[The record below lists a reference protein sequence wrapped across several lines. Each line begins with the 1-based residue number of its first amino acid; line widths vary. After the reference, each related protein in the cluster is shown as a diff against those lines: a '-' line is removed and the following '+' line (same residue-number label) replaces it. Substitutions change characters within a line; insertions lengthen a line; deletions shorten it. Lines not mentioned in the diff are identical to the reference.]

1 MKKGLMI
8 LTIAVLF
15 GLFNLQ
21 STMAINLVTDTTVLA
36 VEDVKFEEINTTEL
50 PATITESVQKSY
62 ADYTIAK
69 AYLGSDGTYKVKLT
83 KDDEKKVVYYSADG
97 ELQKAQEA
105 KQEMNTDQ
113 STK

>member
-1 MKKGLMI
+1 MKKGIMI

-21 STMAINLVTDTTVLA
+21 SSMAINLVPDTTVVA
-36 VEDVKFEEINTTEL
+36 DEDVKYEEIKTTEL
-50 PATITESVQKSY
+50 PATINESVQKSY
-62 ADYTIAK
+62 AEYTISK

-83 KDDEKKVVYYSADG
+83 KDDENKIAYYSADG

>member
-21 STMAINLVTDTTVLA
+21 STMAINLVSYTIVLA
-36 VEDVKFEEINTTEL
+36 DEDVKYKEIKTTEL
-50 PATITESVQKSY
+50 PATINESVQKSY

-83 KDDEKKVVYYSADG
+83 KDGDKKIAYYSADG
-97 ELQKAQEA
+97 EFQKAQEA
-105 KQEMNTDQ
+105 KQEMKDQ
-113 STK
+113 KE